1 MMKEGD
7 VYHWSYKDNL
17 EYHKKHAGSGTA
29 YWCLDQKAF
38 VKEENGEIY
47 LIDTYWQSYDQKYIG
62 SSSHCLDINN
72 VTLEFI
78 CNLNDIRFIRDY
90 EKEDYD
96 VVYNISRQK
105 GCYPVYAVDRNAQ
118 VSNKALIKKY
128 QYALENAK
136 SDLKSA
142 QRDIEHYTKLIS
154 ELENINDQT
163 TVD

>member
-7 VYHWSYKDNL
+7 VYHWSYKDHL

-38 VKEENGEIY
+38 VKEEDGELY

-62 SSSHCLDINN
+62 INSGCLDTAK
-72 VTLEFI
+72 VDLEFI
-78 CNLNDIRFIRDY
+78 CNLNAIRLIRDY

-96 VVYNISRQK
+96 VVYNLSRQK
-105 GCYPVYAVDRNAQ
+105 GCYPVYAVDKNVQ

-128 QYALENAK
+128 QNALEKANN
-136 SDLKSA
+136 DLKSA
-142 QRDIEHYTKLIS
+142 QLDIEYYSKLIS
-154 ELENINDQT
+154 ELEGRS
-163 TVD
+163 